1 MRQIYD
7 FPAVL
12 DEEFT
17 CLIEAIPDAI
27 FLKDGAGRWLI
38 TNEVAKVLFQLHGV
52 DWQGKTDKELADER
66 PDMRSRHMK
75 CFADDEATWNVGK
88 LLVFEESTIDAAGN
102 VREYEVRKTPTF
114 NEDGSRKGLVIMGR
128 DITDR
133 KMAERNLRVA
143 DAAIESQEAIV
154 ISDANNRI
162 LRINGAFTR
171 MTGYSAEDAIGKTT
185 ALLKSGRHDKTFYQA
200 MWKTL
205 AEKKFWQG
213 EIWDRR
219 KNGQI
224 YLKWLSITAVT
235 GPDGKVHNY
244 IGTFTDL
251 SEHKEAK
258 EAIYRLAYYD
268 PLTDL
273 PNRRLL
279 RDHMDIALRN
289 SARSLHHGAVFMID
303 LDNFKF
309 INDTRGHAIGDM
321 LLIEVAKRLKSC
333 VREGDTVAR
342 LGGDEFV
349 IMLEILSKDAN
360 QAALQAEA
368 LSKKILDISSQPLL
382 VAGEELHCT
391 LSIGISLFTMPIAT
405 SEEMLKRADIAM
417 YQAKSAG
424 RNTMRFFD
432 PEVHALLEKRQT
444 ILSELHQALPKDQLL
459 LYFQVQVAQIDHESK
474 VLGAEVLLR
483 WRHPQRGLVSPAEF
497 IPLAEESGLIIPI
510 GLWVLVTACMQLK
523 IWEANPLTQHLVL
536 AVNVSARQFGQA
548 DFVEQVCRVLEETG
562 AKATQLKIE
571 LTESLVLKD
580 IADTIEKMEALKLLG
595 ISFSI
600 DDFGTGY
607 SSLSYLKKL
616 PINQLKIDQS
626 FVREID
632 TNHSDAIIAQTII
645 GMANNFG
652 FNVIAEGVET
662 REQLDCLER
671 QGCSTFQGYL
681 FSKPVPLVE
690 FEKLISK
697 TMKTD
702 SLANE
707 S

>member
-1 MRQIYD
+1 MINNYD
-7 FPAVL
+7 NPML
-12 DEEFT
+12 SDET
-17 CLIEAIPDAI
+17 LACLTEAIPDAI
-27 FLKDGAGRWLI
+27 LVKDGEGRCWVA
-38 TNEVAKVLFQLHGV
+38 NEAAKTLFRLHDV
-52 DWQGKTDKELADER
+52 DWQGKTDQELGAMH
-66 PDMRSRHMK
+66 PDMRAVHET
-75 CFADDEATWNVGK
+75 CLADDEATWNVGK
-88 LLVFEESTIDAAGN
+88 LLVFDERAIDTAGN
-102 VREYEVRKTPTF
+102 VREYEVRRSPIFTK
-114 NEDGSRKGLVIMGR
+114 NGARKVLVVTRR
-128 DITDR
+128 DITDI
-133 KMAERNLRVA
+133 KLAERDLRVA

-162 LRINGAFTR
+162 LRINSSFTR
-171 MTGYSAEDAIGKTT
+171 MTGYSPEEAIGKTT
-185 ALLKSGRHDKTFYQA
+185 NILKSGRHDETFYQN
-200 MWKTL
+200 MWKAL
-205 AEKKFWQG
+205 KENKFWQG

-224 YLKWLSITAVT
+224 YLKWLTITAVS
-235 GPDGKVHNY
+235 GPNGEVHNY

-309 INDTRGHAIGDM
+309 INDTRGHAIGDL

-391 LSIGISLFTMPIAT
+391 LSIGISLFTMPAAS

-432 PEVHALLEKRQT
+432 PEVHALLEKHQT

-483 WRHPQRGLVSPAEF
+483 WQHPERGLVSPAEF

-510 GLWVLVTACMQLK
+510 GLWVLVTACIQLK
-523 IWEANPLTQHLVL
+523 TWEANPLTQHLIL
-536 AVNVSARQFGQA
+536 AVNVSARQFGQS

-607 SSLSYLKKL
+607 SSLGYLKRL

-662 REQLDCLER
+662 EAQRACLER
-671 QGCSTFQGYL
+671 HGCSTFQGYL
-681 FSKPVPLVE
+681 FSKPVPLAE
-690 FEKLISK
+690 FEKLVSETVK
-697 TMKTD
+697 MD
-702 SLANE
+702 GPS
-707 S
+707 